1 MSFDSQKQKKGRN
14 SFVSKHKMPV
24 YCEICGVER
33 SLRPDKEYVG
43 KKHKKDPYENEGVFI
58 CKLCAE
64 EQEF

>member
-1 MSFDSQKQKKGRN
+1 MSFDSQKQKKCRN
-14 SFVSKHKMPV
+14 SFVPKHKMPV

-33 SLRPDKEYVG
+33 SLRPDKEYVD

-64 EQEF
+64 EHEF